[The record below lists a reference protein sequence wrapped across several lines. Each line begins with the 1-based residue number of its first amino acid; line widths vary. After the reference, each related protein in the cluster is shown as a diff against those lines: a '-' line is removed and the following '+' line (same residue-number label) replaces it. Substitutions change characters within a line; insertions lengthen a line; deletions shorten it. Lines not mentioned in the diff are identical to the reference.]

1 MDLVT
6 GAVEVWALLAVN
18 FLGFI
23 LGTVV
28 TGISYY
34 TYRSTA
40 ARPSL
45 KLATIGFALLTLAT
59 AIEPTYQIVIERTY
73 VLVSEQVVWLKVFEG
88 TVFALGFLVL
98 FYSIVRYR
106 PRRERHSVAIEGV
119 DDDLFDDCD

>member
-1 MDLVT
+1 MGVV

-23 LGTVV
+23 LGAVV

-34 TYRSTA
+34 TYRTA
-40 ARPSL
+40 ADRPAL

-73 VLVSEQVVWLKVFEG
+73 VLVSEQVVWLKVIEG
-88 TVFALGFLVL
+88 TVFALGFLIL
-98 FYSIVRYR
+98 FSSIVRYR
-106 PRRERHSVAIEGV
+106 PRRERHSVAIDGV